1 MAGRNGSWKSTR
13 LSRKINE
20 RLARKGMTKKKLA
33 AVLGINSNQLSQII
47 YGKKSGP
54 ASERY
59 MESIMEYLG
68 IKGGKNKSA

>member
-20 RLARKGMTKKKLA
+20 RLARKGMTKKELA
-33 AVLGINSNQLSQII
+33 EVLGINSNQLSQII
-47 YGKKSGP
+47 YGRKSGP

-59 MESIMEYLG
+59 MKSIMEYLG
-68 IKGGKNKSA
+68 IKEGKKNSA